1 MGYEGRLT
9 QWNDERG
16 FGFIE
21 PVQGGDKVFVH
32 ISAFARSDRGPVGRP
47 QLGDRVSF
55 EVVTDVQGR
64 KQARHVVR
72 PDAVARAGVTDARR
86 APRPE
91 RARRPAEASSG
102 LGSAVGWVAGV
113 LLVAALG
120 WQGYHWWQAY
130 APGRPREAATLAQP
144 PAQRDPARPVEAAIA
159 FRCDGRTMCS
169 QMTSCAEAK
178 YFLRNCP
185 GTKMDGNHDGVPC
198 EQQWCT
204 SPWAK

>member
-1 MGYEGRLT
+1 M
-9 QWNDERG
+9 
-16 FGFIE
+16 
-21 PVQGGDKVFVH
+21 V
-32 ISAFARSDRGPVGRP
+32 
-47 QLGDRVSF
+47 
-55 EVVTDVQGR
+55 
-64 KQARHVVR
+64 
-72 PDAVARAGVTDARR
+72 
-86 APRPE
+86 
-91 RARRPAEASSG
+91 
-102 LGSAVGWVAGV
+102 GV
-113 LLVAALG
+113 LPVAALG

-130 APGRPREAATLAQP
+130 GPGRPREAATLAQP
-144 PAQRDPARPVEAAIA
+144 PAQRDTARPVEAAIA